1 MKLTCMTQKELDLK
15 ELDLGIGG
23 GGGGDSL
30 VNLKQYLRLNKIFSS
45 QQKLKK
51 VLDLFLLQIVILMV
65 EKSLMRFKYF
75 RKVTKLLSTSG
86 YSKWCH
92 FALLSD
98 LITQFI
104 EPRIGQGLKYCL
116 WFQRSQFQITLRLRF
131 SVWPVWCIYVYII
144 SGVNAQCK
152 VFHPLAL
159 IDYITSARWW
169 TWSIG

>member
-15 ELDLGIGG
+15 ELDLRIGG
-23 GGGGDSL
+23 REGGDSL
-30 VNLKQYLRLNKIFSS
+30 VNLKQYLRLNKIFSL

-98 LITQFI
+98 LII
-104 EPRIGQGLKYCL
+104 DVLSLVPE
-116 WFQRSQFQITLRLRF
+116 ITV
-131 SVWPVWCIYVYII
+131 S
-144 SGVNAQCK
+144 NNTEA
-152 VFHPLAL
+152 
-159 IDYITSARWW
+159 
-169 TWSIG
+169 